1 MNLQQKLTRLALVH
15 IFELLQQPLSL
26 TLSLSNMSAGI
37 AYSTTK
43 VSEGDEAEDV
53 DVATFDFKKGVK
65 NLVDTVPKLN
75 KLPSQ
80 FILPLERN
88 PLFVNYAHIPI
99 IDISVLYGASQTRVS
114 TVEAIGSACRD
125 WGIFTIIN
133 HGIKE
138 ALVKE
143 MMEVA
148 EEFFGLNL
156 SEKMKYASDD
166 VMSPVRY
173 GTSLNTSKKHNLH
186 WRDFFRHYGHPFQDT
201 FHLWPLNPPNYRN
214 VARVYLEQLWEMAM
228 KIFEAISEGLGLEK
242 RYIEESL
249 GEGVQILAA
258 NYYPPCPEPDKTL
271 GLAAHSDHGAL
282 TILTQNGVDGLQI
295 KHDQTW
301 LAVQHLP
308 GSFLV
313 NIGDYLEILSNG
325 RYKSVEHRA
334 TVNAQRTRISI
345 AVGHGPPLSSFIGPA
360 SPLVTEKDSAQYGPI
375 KYKDYIRLQQSSTAR
390 GKTALL
396 AIKPNKI

>member
-1 MNLQQKLTRLALVH
+1 
-15 IFELLQQPLSL
+15 
-26 TLSLSNMSAGI
+26 MSEKEE
-37 AYSTTK
+37 TK
-43 VSEGDEAEDV
+43 DV
-53 DVATFDFKKGVK
+53 DVSTINLKKGVK
-65 NLVDTVPKLN
+65 NLVETMPKLN
-75 KLPSQ
+75 KLPSD

-88 PLFVNYAHIPI
+88 PLSVNYAQIPI
-99 IDISVLYGASQTRVS
+99 IDISGLNGASETRDS
-114 TVEAIGSACRD
+114 TIGAIASACRD
-125 WGIFTIIN
+125 WGIFTITN
-133 HGIKE
+133 HGIEE
-138 ALVKE
+138 ALIE
-143 MMEVA
+143 DMMEVVK
-148 EEFFGLNL
+148 EFFGLNWRA
-156 SEKMKYASDD
+156 KMKYASDD

-201 FHLWPLNPPNYRN
+201 FHLWPHNPPNYSN
-214 VARVYLEQLWEMAM
+214 VAREYLERVWKMAM

-242 RYIEESL
+242 GYIEECL

-258 NYYPPCPEPDKTL
+258 NYYPPCPEPHKTL

-282 TILTQNGVDGLQI
+282 TFLTQNGVDGLQI
-295 KHDQTW
+295 KHIDQTW
-301 LAVQHLP
+301 YAVHHVP

-345 AVGHGPPLSSFIGPA
+345 AVGHGPQLSSFIGPA
-360 SPLVTEKDSAQYGPI
+360 SPLVADNGSAQYGPI
-375 KYKDYIRLQQSSTAR
+375 KYEDYIKIQQSSTVR

-396 AIKPNKI
+396 ALKAQQSELI